1 MGIRVGIFGAGMMGV
16 AHAQA
21 YKASGTQIVGVT
33 DVDASRSAELAS
45 RFGGQSYSS
54 MEALMAAGVDA
65 VSVCLPHHLHL
76 PAAQLAAR
84 HHAHILMEKPLAN
97 TLTEAR
103 QIVDACGS
111 ADIKLMVGF
120 IQRFLTGVR
129 QLHSS
134 ITSGTFGRIGLAVEY
149 LAAGGAWPIVPAWYR
164 QKAVAGGGIAMI
176 GNIHTVD
183 RLRWMLNSDVET
195 VFAAVQQVG
204 TEGDVEDISSAMLH
218 YLSGAQATV
227 IGLRS
232 PLATHRRRW
241 TLEFYGET
249 CEASLALQSN
259 NEQSLET
266 TTPSGIQTAHF
277 PAEDPFIPEIAEF
290 LTAIETNREP
300 QPGGLEGLLSL
311 ATVLAIYES
320 ANTGQPVNVPNLL
333 RSQDPASHK
342 GSNQP

>member
-33 DVDASRSAELAS
+33 DVDASRAAELAS
-45 RFGGQSYSS
+45 RFGGQSYPS
-54 MEALMAAGVDA
+54 MEALMSAGVDA

-84 HHAHILMEKPLAN
+84 YHAHILMEKPLAN
-97 TLTEAR
+97 TLIEAR
-103 QIVDACGS
+103 QIVDACGG

-129 QLHSS
+129 QLHS
-134 ITSGTFGRIGLAVEY
+134 IVTAGTFGRIGLAVEY
-149 LAAGGAWPIVPAWYR
+149 LAAGGAWPVVPAWYR
-164 QKAVAGGGIAMI
+164 QKAIAGGGIAMI

-183 RLRWMLNSDVET
+183 RLRWLLDSDVET
-195 VFAAVQQVG
+195 AYAAVQQVG
-204 TEGDVEDISSAMLH
+204 PEGDVEDISSAVLH
-218 YLSGAQATV
+218 YASGAQATV

-241 TLEFYGET
+241 TLDIYGEN

-259 NEQSLET
+259 NEQSLDLT
-266 TTPSGIQTAHF
+266 TSSGIQTVNI

-290 LTAIETNREP
+290 LATIETNREP
-300 QPGGLEGLLSL
+300 HPGGLEGLLSL
-311 ATVLAIYES
+311 ATVLALYES
-320 ANTGQPVNVPNLL
+320 ARTSQPVNVPYFL
-333 RSQDPASHK
+333 RAQDPGSH
-342 GSNQP
+342 